1 MKKTLAILPVVIFIL
16 LAFTQGVFA
25 ADFPDVRYTHKNY
38 DAIMH
43 LTELG
48 VIAGYEDGTFCPE
61 KEITRTEFCALMART
76 LGYNKDTYE
85 AGEIPFDDVPEDYWG
100 RAYISYCYELGLING
115 MEEGVFAPAD
125 KVTVAQIAKMS
136 VCAVGKEDEALEIVG
151 KKWYSGYMDVAD
163 FYGLLDETDQEPDEK
178 AVRANV
184 AQVVYNMITA
194 DITDESED
202 DDMPEILDIDDIEKD
217 EDEDSEESTICD
229 EEIVEAFMAKDY
241 SDVKVILVDA
251 GHNYDG
257 KDTGARYEPY
267 NAVEEVIT
275 WQIAEKLRINLE
287 DMGYKV
293 VMTRKKVTD
302 SIGNTSAVDSLQA
315 RVDMA
320 HTSLADLYIAVHCN
334 MGGGTG
340 TETYCFSE
348 SGYSARLAE
357 LVQEKITK
365 ETGLFDR
372 GVKTSKFFVIKNT
385 LMPTILVET
394 AFMDT
399 QRDAL
404 LLTTEYGQECF
415 ARAIADAV
423 YEYDMMEPLKI
434 EKENTEQTEKKD
446 GKGNKTEVNYND

>member
-1 MKKTLAILPVVIFIL
+1 MKKTLAILPVIIHIL
-16 LAFTQGVFA
+16 LALTQGVFA

-48 VIAGYEDGTFCPE
+48 VIAGYDDGTFCPE
-61 KEITRTEFCALMART
+61 REITRTEFCALMSRT

-85 AGEIPFDDVPEDYWG
+85 VKEIPFDDVPEDYWG

-125 KVTVAQIAKMS
+125 KVTMAQIAKMS
-136 VCAVGKEDEALEIVG
+136 VCAVGKEDEAQDIVG
-151 KKWYSGYMDVAD
+151 KKWYSGYMEIAD
-163 FYGLLDETDQEPDEK
+163 FYGLLDETDQNPDEK
-178 AVRANV
+178 AIRANV
-184 AQVVYNMITA
+184 AQVVYNMITSDIA
-194 DITDESED
+194 DEPED
-202 DDMPEILDIDDIEKD
+202 DVLDIPDIEDAPKD
-217 EDEDSEESTICD
+217 D
-229 EEIVEAFMAKDY
+229 EEDANCDDEIVKAFMEKDY
-241 SDVKVILVDA
+241 SDVKVILVDP

-275 WQIAEKLRINLE
+275 WEISEKLRINLE
-287 DMGYKV
+287 KMGYKV
-293 VMTRKKVTD
+293 IMTRKKMTD
-302 SIGNTSAVDSLQA
+302 SIANTSAVDSLQA

-320 HTSLADLYIAVHCN
+320 HNNLVDLYISIHCN

-348 SGYSARLAE
+348 SGYSARLAK
-357 LVQEKITK
+357 LVQKKICE

-372 GVKTSKFFVIKNT
+372 GVKTSRFFVIKNT

-394 AFMDT
+394 GFMDT
-399 QRDAL
+399 KKDAL
-404 LLTTEYGQECF
+404 MLTTEYGQECF
-415 ARAIADAV
+415 AQAIADAV
-423 YEYDMMEPLKI
+423 YEYDMMEPLKV
-434 EKENTEQTEKKD
+434 EKVAPEPNDEKD
-446 GKGNKTEVNYND
+446 QKGNKNRG

>member
-1 MKKTLAILPVVIFIL
+1 MKKTLAILPGIILIL
-16 LAFTQGVFA
+16 LALTQGVFA
-25 ADFPDVRYTHKNY
+25 ADFPDVLHTHKNY

-48 VIAGYEDGTFCPE
+48 VIAGYDDGTFCPE
-61 KEITRTEFCALMART
+61 REITRTEFCALMSRT

-85 AGEIPFDDVPEDYWG
+85 VGEIPFDDVPEDYWG

-115 MEEGVFAPAD
+115 MEERVFAPAD

-136 VCAVGKEDEALEIVG
+136 VCAVGKETEAKDVAG
-151 KKWYSGYMDVAD
+151 KKWYSGYMEVAES
-163 FYGLLDETDQEPDEK
+163 YGLLDETDQQPDEK
-178 AVRANV
+178 AIRANV
-184 AQVVYNMITA
+184 AQVVYNMVMS
-194 DITDESED
+194 DMLSEPDESL
-202 DDMPEILDIDDIEKD
+202 P
-217 EDEDSEESTICD
+217 EDEDTDISDAEDDSYES
-229 EEIVEAFMAKDY
+229 EIVKAFKEKDY

-275 WQIAEKLRINLE
+275 WEIADKLRINLE
-287 DMGYKV
+287 KMGYKV
-293 VMTRKKVTD
+293 IMTRKKVTD
-302 SIGNTSAVDSLQA
+302 SIANTSAVDSLQA

-320 HTSLADLYIAVHCN
+320 HNNLVDLYISIHCN

-348 SGYSARLAE
+348 SGYSARLAK
-357 LVQEKITK
+357 LVQEKICE

-372 GVKTSKFFVIKNT
+372 GVKTSGFFVIKNT
-385 LMPTILVET
+385 LMPTVLIET
-394 AFMDT
+394 GFMDT
-399 QRDAL
+399 KQDAL
-404 LLTTEYGQECF
+404 MLTTEYGQKCF

-434 EKENTEQTEKKD
+434 EKETPELNNKKT
-446 GKGNKTEVNYND
+446 KKEIKTEDSYDD

>member
-1 MKKTLAILPVVIFIL
+1 MKKTLAILPVIILIL
-16 LAFTQGVFA
+16 LALTQGVFA

-48 VIAGYEDGTFCPE
+48 VIAGYDDGTFCPE
-61 KEITRTEFCALMART
+61 REITRTEFCALMART
-76 LGYNKDTYE
+76 LGYDKDTYE
-85 AGEIPFDDVPEDYWG
+85 IKEIPFDDVAEDYWG

-125 KVTVAQIAKMS
+125 KVTMAQIAKMS
-136 VCAVGKEDEALEIVG
+136 VCAVGKENEAKKISG
-151 KKWYSGYMDVAD
+151 RKWYSGYMEVAEL
-163 FYGLLDETDQEPDEK
+163 YGLLDDTDQKPDEK

-184 AQVVYNMITA
+184 AQVVYNMVMSEMI
-194 DITDESED
+194 DEPYED
-202 DDMPEILDIDDIEKD
+202 EP
-217 EDEDSEESTICD
+217 EDEDFPLEDDNDIEDIDRIDPDDEDIAESEI
-229 EEIVEAFMAKDY
+229 EAAFKAKDY

-267 NAVEEVIT
+267 NAIEEIIT
-275 WQIAEKLRINLE
+275 WEIAEKLRVNLE

-293 VMTRKKVTD
+293 IMTREKVTD

-320 HTSLADLYIAVHCN
+320 HTNLVDLYISIHCN

-348 SGYSARLAE
+348 GGYSARLAE
-357 LVQEKITK
+357 LVQEKISK

-372 GVKTSKFFVIKNT
+372 GVKTSRFFVIKNT
-385 LMPTILVET
+385 LMPTVLIET
-394 AFMDT
+394 GFMDT
-399 QRDAL
+399 KQDAL
-404 LLTTEYGQECF
+404 MLTTEYGQKCF

-423 YEYDMMEPLKI
+423 YEYDMMEPLLI
-434 EKENTEQTEKKD
+434 EEEDPETDEEKD
-446 GKGNKTEVNYND
+446 GSVNKNRG

>member
-1 MKKTLAILPVVIFIL
+1 MKKTLAILPVIILIL
-16 LAFTQGVFA
+16 LALTQGVFA

-48 VIAGYEDGTFCPE
+48 VIAGYDDGTFCPE

-76 LGYNKDTYE
+76 LGYDKNTYVI
-85 AGEIPFDDVPEDYWG
+85 GEIPFDDVPGDYWG

-136 VCAVGKEDEALEIVG
+136 VCAVGKEDEAQDIIG
-151 KKWYSGYMDVAD
+151 KKWYSGYMEIAE
-163 FYGLLDETDQEPDEK
+163 FYGLLETTDQEPDEK
-178 AVRANV
+178 AIRANV
-184 AQVVYNMITA
+184 AQIVYNMITA
-194 DITDESED
+194 DIADGSESDED
-202 DDMPEILDIDDIEKD
+202 APDILDIDDVERDDKD
-217 EDEDSEESTICD
+217 EPVCD
-229 EEIVEAFMAKDY
+229 DEIVEAFKKKDY

-257 KDTGARYEPY
+257 KDTGARYEAY

-275 WQIAEKLRINLE
+275 WEIAEKLRINLE

-293 VMTRKKVTD
+293 VMTREDVTD

-320 HTSLADLYIAVHCN
+320 HSNLVDLYISIHCN

-357 LVQEKITK
+357 LVQKKICK

-372 GVKTSKFFVIKNT
+372 GVKTSRFFVIKNT
-385 LMPTILVET
+385 LMPTVLIET
-394 AFMDT
+394 GFMDT
-399 QRDAL
+399 KKDAL
-404 LLTTEYGQECF
+404 MLTTEYGQECF

-423 YEYDMMEPLKI
+423 YEYDRMAPLKI
-434 EKENTEQTEKKD
+434 EKESTDTDNKKD
-446 GKGNKTEVNYND
+446 GKGNKNRG